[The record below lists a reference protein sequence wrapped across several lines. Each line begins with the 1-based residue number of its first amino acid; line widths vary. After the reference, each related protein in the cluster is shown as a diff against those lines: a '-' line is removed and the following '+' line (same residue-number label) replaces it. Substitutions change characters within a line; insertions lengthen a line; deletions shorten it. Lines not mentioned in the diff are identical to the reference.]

1 MKTIFDVDETDVS
14 RMDPVGFVN
23 FVNHLLRA
31 EGNRVGIPS
40 VNVHTSLRVNTP
52 DGGVDARVEDNVQQ
66 SDWIPLGTSVWQ
78 FKSGKDHEQ
87 AKIRKEF
94 QKSGVQEVLK
104 AGGSYR
110 IVVCD
115 DLGNTQLQDRKK
127 VLEDCCRDAG
137 FSSDCARIYAADKI
151 AAWARRHPS
160 MRLLISNPFPGG
172 LYRWETWASQPRFK
186 NLFQPDAQRS
196 DLMAAIRQHSIG
208 TASRTW
214 LSLEGLAGVG
224 KTRLV
229 LESLRPHSQ
238 QDGLAE
244 RVLYA
249 ERPDDVPLDLFQW
262 MQTTATAELV
272 LVVDECSRE
281 ESDRLERQAER
292 SEGRI
297 RLITVGQAQEAQ
309 LFDRSQA
316 DGFLLEKLTN
326 ESMRALL
333 EKVDSSLPYETASFI
348 VTVASGFVK
357 LAVALAIAI
366 QRRPGLVSVHQLAL
380 DRDVHAVVRQFL
392 VPDETDRRVMRAVA
406 LMTRVGWEGDLEQE
420 GRIVTAFL
428 GLDWS
433 EARSRV
439 ARLVNDGLI
448 AKQGRYR
455 YVTPHLLAVWLA
467 SEVWS
472 DRKAQTLDVLRDL
485 PSPSSGRALLQ
496 RLIDLGDDPTALGVA
511 ELLLGHEG
519 LFHFETL
526 NDQSRSQVFSILAK
540 AYPRMGMDALLRI
553 LGSLS
558 PEHLRQFTDGR
569 RQVIWTLEELAW
581 FSETFADA
589 ARLLLALAEAEN
601 ETWGNNASGTWVQL
615 FGTHLGGSSVPALKR
630 HAVIAEALDGPS
642 AERQLLGVR
651 AISRIFTT
659 HETSSVFGDTQ
670 TGRVAPERWRPKT
683 WEEDW
688 EVRISGL
695 RLLDQ
700 ALGSDT
706 PSVRQAAEEVL
717 LRQVCEIALAGL
729 VDDLLERLQ
738 ALPRED
744 YERRRKVREAADRI
758 LMFQRLPLTS
768 EQRERFERFSLELA
782 GESFGERLRRWVG
795 QHSFADTRL
804 QHQSGPDGWGREAGA
819 LAEEA
824 VREPDLLH
832 PEIEWLASDQAQHVY
847 FFARRLGQLD
857 GEHKWW
863 PEIEALV
870 KAGKG
875 FTLAAAYLQGCSDAG
890 QRAWREAILDQWTEE
905 GQGLAPAVLDA
916 VFRSDPPNER
926 DAQRLFSLMERG
938 WLSAAQVSILTW
950 GGQASALSLEGF
962 QKIIDGI
969 LADES
974 EQATDG
980 ASGLLFNR
988 LALRPEDEDA
998 LEARTWRVLE
1008 RPRSLTQNRFYSDE
1022 LAKRYMPRDPLRV
1035 TRLILKHVEENGGPI
1050 MRSDEAAQLLEAAT
1064 RIKPSDVWE
1073 EVSSRLFPLCMEM
1086 YHLYL
1091 CLKGWYGQVVGSEV
1105 LLSWVEQHPDD
1116 GPWQAASLVH
1126 VGGQPLD
1133 PLARDF
1139 LMRYEKD
1146 ERVENALSAE
1156 FGSGSWTGPTSGW
1169 YQTHIDAARQWM
1181 NDSHHAVRT
1190 WAAREVKIY
1199 EQRLAEA
1206 LLQEEE
1212 RQW

>member
-14 RMDPVGFVN
+14 QMDPIGFAN

-31 EGNRVGIPS
+31 EGSRVAIPP
-40 VNVHTSLRVNTP
+40 VNIHTSLRVNTP
-52 DGGVDARVEDNVQQ
+52 DGGVDARVEDNGQQ

-94 QKSGVQEVLK
+94 QKPGVQEVLK

-110 IVVCD
+110 ILVCD
-115 DLGNTQLQDRKK
+115 DLGNIQLRDRKK

-137 FSSDCARIYAADKI
+137 ISSDCALIYAADKI

-172 LYRWETWASQPRFK
+172 LYRWETWANQHRFK
-186 NLFQPDAQRS
+186 NFFQPDAQRS
-196 DLMAAIRQHSIG
+196 DLMAAIRRHSIG
-208 TASRTW
+208 SASQTR

-229 LESLRPHSQ
+229 LEALRPHSE

-297 RLITVGQAQEAQ
+297 RLITVAQAQEAQ
-309 LFDRSQA
+309 HFDRSRA
-316 DGFLLEKLTN
+316 DGFLLDKLN
-326 ESMRALL
+326 DECMRLLL
-333 EKVDSSLPYETASFI
+333 EKTAPSLPRETASFV

-357 LAVALAIAI
+357 LAVALAAAV
-366 QRRPGLVSVHQLAL
+366 QRRPDLVSAHTLAL
-380 DRDVHAVVRQFL
+380 DHDVHKVIRQFL
-392 VPDETDRRVMRAVA
+392 VRDEADRRAMRAVA
-406 LMTRVGWEGDLEQE
+406 LMTRVGWDDEMEQE
-420 GRIVTAFL
+420 GRTVTAFV
-428 GLDWS
+428 GLDWPD
-433 EARSRV
+433 ARSRV

-496 RLIDLGDDPTALGVA
+496 RLSDLGDDPTAMGVA

-526 NDQSRSQVFSILAK
+526 NDQSRSEVFSILAK
-540 AYPRMGMDALLRI
+540 AYPRAGMDALLRI
-553 LGSLS
+553 LGGL
-558 PEHLRQFTDGR
+558 PTDQLRQFSDGR
-569 RQVIWTLEELAW
+569 RQIVWTLEKLAW
-581 FSETFADA
+581 FPETFADA

-615 FGTHLGGSSVPALKR
+615 FGTHLGGSSVAALER
-630 HAVIAEALDGPS
+630 HALIGEALDGLS

-651 AISRIFTT
+651 AISRVFAT

-683 WEEDW
+683 WGEDW
-688 EVRISGL
+688 EARRSGL
-695 RLLDQ
+695 RLLDR
-700 ALGSDT
+700 ALGSEM
-706 PSVRQAAEEVL
+706 PLVQQAAEEVL
-717 LRQVCEIALAGL
+717 LQQVCEIALAGL
-729 VDDLLERLQ
+729 ADDLLERLQ
-738 ALPRED
+738 ALPCRD
-744 YERRRKVREAADRI
+744 YDRRRKVREAAERI
-758 LMFQRLPLTS
+758 VMFERLPLTS
-768 EQRERFERFSLELA
+768 EQRERFEKFSSDLA
-782 GESFGERLRRWVG
+782 GESFSERTRRWVG
-795 QHSFADTRL
+795 QHIFADTRL
-804 QHQSGPDGWGREAGA
+804 QHQLGPDGWGREAA
-819 LAEEA
+819 AMADEA
-824 VREPDLLH
+824 MKEPDLLRA
-832 PEIEWLASDQAQHVY
+832 ELEWLASDQAQHVY

-857 GEHKWW
+857 GSHDWW
-863 PEIEALV
+863 PEIETLV
-870 KAGKG
+870 RANKG
-875 FTLAAAYLQGCSDAG
+875 LTLAAAYLQGSVDGG
-890 QRAWREAILDQWTEE
+890 QPGWRDAILDEWVEE
-905 GQGLAPAVLDA
+905 GKHLAPAVLDA
-916 VFRSDPPNER
+916 VFRSQPPTEQ
-926 DAQRLFSLMERG
+926 DAERLFTLMDRG

-950 GGQASALSLEGF
+950 GGQASALGLEGF
-962 QKIIDGI
+962 QKIVEGM
-969 LADES
+969 LVDEG

-980 ASGLLFNR
+980 ALSLLFNR

-998 LEARTWRVLE
+998 LEALAWRALE
-1008 RPRSLTQNRFYSDE
+1008 RPRSLTQDRFYGDE
-1022 LAKRYMPRDPLRV
+1022 LAKRYIPRDPLRV
-1035 TRLILKHVEENGGPI
+1035 VRMVLKYVEDYGGPV
-1050 MRSDEAAQLLEAAT
+1050 MRDDDAAQLLEGAT
-1064 RIKPSDVWE
+1064 RLKPKEVWE
-1073 EVSSRLFPLCMEM
+1073 AVASKLFPLCMET

-1091 CLKGWYGQVVGSEV
+1091 CLKGWYGQVVGAEV
-1105 LLSWVEQHPDD
+1105 LLAWAEQHPED
-1116 GPWQAASLVH
+1116 GTWQAASLVH
-1126 VGGQPLD
+1126 VSGQPLD
-1133 PLARDF
+1133 PLVREF
-1139 LMRYEKD
+1139 LIRYKDD
-1146 ERVENALSAE
+1146 ERVGDQLSAE
-1156 FGSGSWTGPTSGW
+1156 FGSGSWVGPTSGW
-1169 YQTHIDAARQWM
+1169 HRSRVEASREWM
-1181 NDSHHAVRT
+1181 NDPHPAVRT
-1190 WAAREVKIY
+1190 WATREVKIH

-1212 RQW
+1212 GKL